1 MTTMMVL
8 VMGAVGV
15 NKRGSRSNSSS
26 SSSSSSSSRNKKRRS
41 TASRLIMSPGNKTD
55 SKF

>member
-15 NKRGSRSNSSS
+15 NKRGSRSNSNS
-26 SSSSSSSSRNKKRRS
+26 SSSSSSSSRNKKRS